1 MKTTAKELLETINE
15 NKNLFNEYVSNWQ
28 IQILHYHRTG
38 QDISFSRM
46 RSYLHELR
54 TSGELPLL
62 IAGANGY
69 KFAKSTQEVETYL
82 KSLHKRALQ
91 IHQLFG
97 AIKEQAEHDLG
108 LQLDMQFYSEIYQ
121 ESKKVIKKL

>member
-1 MKTTAKELLETINE
+1 MKTTAKEILETINE
-15 NKNLFNEYVSNWQ
+15 NKQLFDKYVPNYAIRSR
-28 IQILHYHRTG
+28 HYARTG
-38 QDISFSRM
+38 NEFSNSELRTH
-46 RSYLHELR
+46 LHTLR

-62 IAGANGY
+62 IAGAKGY
-69 KFAKSTQEVETYL
+69 KFAKNTQEVETYL

-108 LQLDMQFYSEIYQ
+108 LQLDMQFYSELYHD
-121 ESKKVIKKL
+121 KKSVKK

>member
-1 MKTTAKELLETINE
+1 MKTTAQELLETINE
-15 NKNLFNEYVSNWQ
+15 NKNLFDKYVRNNKIRYMHLLRTNSIISNSDLRTH
-28 IQILHYHRTG
+28 LHA
-38 QDISFSRM
+38 
-46 RSYLHELR
+46 LR

-69 KFAKSTQEVETYL
+69 KFAKNTQEVETYL

-97 AIKEQAEHDLG
+97 AIKDQAEHDLG
-108 LQLDMQFYSEIYQ
+108 LQLDMQFYFEMYQ
-121 ESKKVIKKL
+121 ESKKR

>member
-1 MKTTAKELLETINE
+1 MKTTAQELLETINE
-15 NKNLFNEYVSNWQ
+15 NKNLFDKYVRNNKIRYMHLLRTNSIISNSDLRTH
-28 IQILHYHRTG
+28 LHA
-38 QDISFSRM
+38 
-46 RSYLHELR
+46 LR

-69 KFAKSTQEVETYL
+69 KFAKNTQEVETYL

-97 AIKEQAEHDLG
+97 AIKDQAEHDLG
-108 LQLDMQFYSEIYQ
+108 LQLDMQFYTEMYQ
-121 ESKKVIKKL
+121 ESKKR

>member
-1 MKTTAKELLETINE
+1 MKTTAKEILETINLYKDVFDNYTTN
-15 NKNLFNEYVSNWQ
+15 NKIRYMHLLRTNVIISNSE
-28 IQILHYHRTG
+28 IRTHLHT
-38 QDISFSRM
+38 
-46 RSYLHELR
+46 LR

-62 IAGANGY
+62 IAGAKGY
-69 KFAKSTQEVETYL
+69 KFAKNTQEVETYL

-108 LQLDMQFYSEIYQ
+108 LQLDMQFYSELYHD
-121 ESKKVIKKL
+121 KKSVKK